1 MIHPTRTN
9 LLLLKDKS
17 RSVANSI
24 GILKARRQALVREF
38 LATTLPFLRERQGIR
53 DRYGRAILEL
63 ALTAGIEGEPFL
75 DALAEATG
83 ARIEVEITAK
93 SLMGLHYRDVA
104 LKGRAV
110 REPAGRGYDIRNTTP
125 HGEEAFFLF
134 ETIIEE
140 MAELAAFESRLKR
153 LGEEIAR
160 VTRRTRVL
168 EERVLPELR
177 GRIRFIAQYLG
188 EREREEYYRLKRFK
202 ETRGQLVAEG
212 VQTQRVRYLDTKS
225 AATSLP

>member
-9 LLLLKDKS
+9 LLLLKEKS

-38 LATTLPFLRERQGIR
+38 LATTLPLLRERQEVR
-53 DRYGRAILEL
+53 DHYGQAILEL
-63 ALTAGIEGEPFL
+63 GLTAGIEGEPFL

-83 ARIEVEITAK
+83 ERVEVEITEQ
-93 SLMGLHYRDVA
+93 SLMGLRYRDVA

-110 REPAGRGYDIRNTTP
+110 REPTGRGYDIRNITP
-125 HGEEAFFLF
+125 HGEEAFSLF

-140 MAELAAFESRLKR
+140 MAKLAAFESRLKR

-168 EERVLPELR
+168 EERILPELR

-188 EREREEYYRLKRFK
+188 EREREDYYRLKRFK
-202 ETRGQLVAEG
+202 GNRH
-212 VQTQRVRYLDTKS
+212 
-225 AATSLP
+225 